1 MTIEA
6 IAQHHPSF
14 VGAKPGQE
22 GVGGPETPDI
32 KLIRQRA
39 MDNLKATT

>member
-14 VGAKPGQE
+14 VDAKLSQE
-22 GVGGPETPDI
+22 SWEGPEKPDI

-39 MDNLKATT
+39 MDNLKDTT